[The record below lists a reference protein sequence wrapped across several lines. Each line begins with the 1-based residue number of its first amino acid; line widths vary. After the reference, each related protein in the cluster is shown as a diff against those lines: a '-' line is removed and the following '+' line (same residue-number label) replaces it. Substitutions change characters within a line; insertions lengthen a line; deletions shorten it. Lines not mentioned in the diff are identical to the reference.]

1 MSTIKNIIF
10 DFGGVLGADA
20 NSWIWKKDPEILTQ
34 TGLSE
39 QELINIFWNHWENL
53 KVGNEDLQTF
63 FEDIATQSKQEVSVD
78 TLRKLYHRSITRNE
92 DVFDIVKKL
101 ENTYRL
107 YILANESIEGMTYKK
122 DTFNLRDYFVKIF
135 NSAELKLGKPD
146 KKVFA
151 KVLEEIHAPA
161 KDVLFIDDQ
170 EKNVEA
176 AQAVGIVSILFK
188 NEKQLQQE
196 LNVLL
201 KIKG

>member
-1 MSTIKNIIF
+1 MNSIKHIIF

-20 NSWIWKKDPEILTQ
+20 NSWVWKKDPEVRTQ
-34 TGLSE
+34 TGLLE
-39 QELINIFWNHWENL
+39 KEIIDIFWKHWESL
-53 KVGNEDLQTF
+53 KVGNEDLQIF
-63 FEDIATQSKQEVSVD
+63 FEDIATQSKKEVSVD

-107 YILANESIEGMTYKK
+107 YILANESLEGMNFKK
-122 DTFNLRDYFVKIF
+122 DTFNLQEHFVEIF

-146 KKVFA
+146 KKVFT
-151 KVLEEIHAPA
+151 KVLEKIDAPA
-161 KDVLFIDDQ
+161 KSVLFIDDQ

-176 AQAVGIVSILFK
+176 AQAVGIASILFK

-196 LNVLL
+196 LNALL
-201 KIKG
+201 KD